1 LSSIPVNP
9 DTYPQVASNGEISL
23 NGSIIGQVSPNSDGT
38 FGYSLVN
45 GTAGTNGLPISAA
58 SQNGAVIYTFSD
70 GAQAIQSGESI
81 SWRDNNPGNMVAG
94 AGGNNPIGY
103 NSGFAIFLDTQ
114 TGYDAMTANLD
125 TSRYQSLTIG
135 AINTWAPASGGNDP
149 VTYSNNVQSWTG
161 LPANTPLNS
170 LSPAQI
176 DSVAN
181 AIQRQEGWGPG
192 TITNVP
198 ALAGHAN
205 GVQ

>member
-1 LSSIPVNP
+1 LGSSS
-9 DTYPQVASNGEISL
+9 A
-23 NGSIIGQVSPNSDGT
+23 
-38 FGYSLVN
+38 
-45 GTAGTNGLPISAA
+45 TAGSTYEWTE
-58 SQNGAVIYTFSD
+58 V
-70 GAQAIQSGESI
+70 GAQAS
-81 SWRDNNPGNMVAG
+81 
-94 AGGNNPIGY
+94 
-103 NSGFAIFLDTQ
+103 
-114 TGYDAMTANLD
+114 
-125 TSRYQSLTIG
+125 G

-149 VTYSNNVQSWTG
+149 VPYSNNVQSWTG

-181 AIQRQEGWGPG
+181 AIQRQEGWSPG